1 MTEMTVVHS
10 FRSTGL
16 IRSSSLDS
24 GVIEWRHHQGHGK
37 GVWSKPGFIRG
48 SDQVDRVVMCSGG
61 GSSEDVYKGWGHQS
75 RGWGH

>member
-1 MTEMTVVHS
+1 MTVVQS

-16 IRSSSLDS
+16 SRSSSLDS
-24 GVIEWRHHQGHGK
+24 GVIEWWHHQGCGK

-61 GSSEDVYKGWGHQS
+61 AGSSEDVYKGGSS
-75 RGWGH
+75 R